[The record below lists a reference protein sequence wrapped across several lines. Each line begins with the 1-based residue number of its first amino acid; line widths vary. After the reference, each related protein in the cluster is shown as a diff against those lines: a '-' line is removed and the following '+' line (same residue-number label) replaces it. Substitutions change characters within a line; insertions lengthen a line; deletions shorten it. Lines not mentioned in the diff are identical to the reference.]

1 MKVSAVGFLFQNK
14 TKGRIFP
21 HKEYTCIIHKERPDG
36 NYTRNVINQNN
47 KSVICTISPEL
58 AEAEIS
64 KQLKSLTNPPKFV
77 GATIQDGRKETEVQS
92 FLSDK
97 LFWVRTKDEN
107 GKNKLRVC
115 SPKQTQRILAK
126 NLYLYA

>member
-14 TKGRIFP
+14 TKGRLFP

-36 NYTRNVINQNN
+36 YYTRNVTDSNN
-47 KSVICTISPEL
+47 NSIITTISPEL
-58 AEAEIS
+58 AEEEIS
-64 KQLKSLTNPPKFV
+64 KQLKVLTNPPKFI
-77 GATIQDGRKETEVQS
+77 GATIKSGKEETEVQS

-107 GKNKLRVC
+107 GKNRLRIC
-115 SPKQTQRILAK
+115 TPKSTQKILAK